1 MILIIGAGLSGLLTA
16 YHLKKEGIPFKI
28 LEARDRIGGRIHTV
42 YKTNEAPVEMG
53 ATWFTSQHTY
63 LRSLLEE
70 LGINY
75 FEQHMG
81 SKVFYQPSSAQ
92 PPQLVTIPNESTSY
106 RISGGTSNLINTL
119 FSTLDPNNVLLN
131 QTVKKISFEEN
142 SVLVEATENF
152 KATKVVL
159 ALPPKLWSK
168 NILFTPSLPSSLMSI
183 ATETHTW
190 MEDSIKVALT
200 FEAPFWEQENIPATL
215 FSNAGPVTEFYDH
228 CDPKRS
234 VFALCGFINAAY
246 KQFSNA
252 ERQEAVIKQ
261 LKNTYGSRVLEYV
274 TYQECLWNKEEYTF
288 KASED
293 FLFPHQNNGNPIF
306 SNSFFNEKL
315 LISSSESALEF
326 PGYMNGAVLAATVTA
341 KKIITAQQGI

>member
-16 YHLKKEGIPFKI
+16 YHLKKEGIPFKV
-28 LEARDRIGGRIHTV
+28 LEARDRVGGRIHTI

-70 LGINY
+70 LGISY
-75 FEQHMG
+75 FEQYMG

-92 PPQLVTIPNESTSY
+92 PPQLVTIPNESPSY
-106 RISGGTSNLINTL
+106 RISGGTFNLINTL
-119 FSTLDPNNVLLN
+119 LSTLDTTDVLLN
-131 QTVKKISFEEN
+131 QTVKKVTFEEK
-142 SVLVEATENF
+142 SVLVEAKDNF

-168 NILFTPSLPSSLMSI
+168 NILFTPGLPSNLMNI

-190 MEDSIKVALT
+190 MEDAIKVALT
-200 FEAPFWEQENIPATL
+200 FKEPFWEQENIPATL

-228 CDPKRS
+228 CDHKRS
-234 VFALCGFINAAY
+234 AFALCGFINSAY
-246 KQFSNA
+246 KQLSST

-261 LKNTYGSRVLEYV
+261 LKNTFGSRVLEYV
-274 TYQECLWNKEEYTF
+274 TYQEYLWSKEEYTF
-288 KASED
+288 KASEAYI
-293 FLFPHQNNGNPIF
+293 FPHQNNGNPIF
-306 SNSFFNEKL
+306 SNSFFTDKL

-326 PGYMNGAVLAATVTA
+326 PGYMNGAVLAATATA
-341 KKIITAQQGI
+341 KKIVQAQQEI